1 MRDFEGA
8 KELFRDVIDTRQYFD
23 SISAEV
29 GKNKILEAIK
39 EKNAPLIFVI
49 ADPGEG
55 KSYILRLTNE
65 EIKNEHLTIFIDHPF
80 FDKRDLLKMLYNAK
94 GKFFDPSINFN
105 TLKEEIVK
113 EYKDTNHTI
122 FLDEAQLLNDEQFEL
137 VRILSDTKVFQFVLS
152 MHKEE
157 GLAILEKKHF
167 KSRTKVIVYLRSLTS
182 NEIKRYI
189 DSTLLLNGYGDI
201 SQMFKDSHIKLIAKY
216 TNGNF
221 RMIKKYLY
229 SLFGLLT
236 YAKKTGLVKYQKLN
250 RCLLDM
256 SALDIGLIDDKQ

>member
-8 KELFRDVIDTRQYFD
+8 KELFKDTIDTKYYFD
-23 SISAEV
+23 SVSAEV

-65 EIKNEHLTIFIDHPF
+65 QIKDKQLTIFIDHPF
-80 FDKRDLLKMLYNAK
+80 FDKRDILKMLYEAK

-113 EYKDTNHTI
+113 EYKNINHTI
-122 FLDEAQLLNDEQFEL
+122 FLDEAQLLNDEQMEL
-137 VRILSDTKVFQFVLS
+137 IRILSDTKVFQFVLA

-157 GLAILEKKHF
+157 GLAILQKKHF
-167 KSRTKVIVYLRSLTS
+167 KSRTKVIVYLQSLT
-182 NEIKRYI
+182 NHEIERYI
-189 DSTLLLNGYGDI
+189 KDTLFLNGYGDI
-201 SQMFKDSHIKLIAKY
+201 GAMFKKKYVKIIGKY

-221 RMIKKYLY
+221 RMIKKFLY
-229 SLFGLLT
+229 TLFGLLS
-236 YAKKTGLVKYQKLN
+236 YAKKTGLVKYQKIN
-250 RCLLDM
+250 KCLLTM
-256 SALDIGLIDDKQ
+256 SALDIGLIDDK